1 MRKICGPDVE
11 VIVARKFIDLRVE
24 ITYQGIDKYQIISN
38 LIILVSLLSFPPA
51 FSSKIF
57 SPLLRYCIVSSFI

>member
-11 VIVARKFIDLRVE
+11 VIVARKFIDLRME

-38 LIILVSLLSFPPA
+38 LIILVSRLSFPPA
-51 FSSKIF
+51 FSSKMF
-57 SPLLRYCIVSSFI
+57 SPLLRYCIVSTFI